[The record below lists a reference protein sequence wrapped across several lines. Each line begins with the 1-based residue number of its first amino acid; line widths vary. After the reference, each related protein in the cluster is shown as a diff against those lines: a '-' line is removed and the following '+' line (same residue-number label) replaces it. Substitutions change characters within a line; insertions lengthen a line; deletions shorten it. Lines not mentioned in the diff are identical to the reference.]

1 MRPINSLRLGLLMLG
16 LGGAWSA
23 PAADPQLLAESVSRQ
38 FTVIASERAL
48 PSLGSQTVPKQLGLI
63 QLTPAVAAVNCERV
77 KEALLRLLRQPD
89 QWRGR
94 IVVTIQPTARGN
106 LDVTIVPT
114 LYADGWRYRVEMP
127 TEVSPERFVSAITQ
141 TLLLEMANRG
151 GGSRCA
157 ELPLWLSEGTALMV
171 ARGEL
176 NLLVEANISRFQT
189 VVAPDPL
196 AKPRARFTDVAP
208 LTFDALSWPTAAQRR
223 GPAREVFRD
232 SAQLLVHALLARPGG
247 PAAMTDFVRR
257 LGGNLNWQTSFLKAF
272 GKDFGLLIDVEKW
285 WAVTVAAFSG
295 KNQFQMWTPEEAMT
309 RLDQA
314 LRIEVEQP
322 QAADALPERTT
333 VNLQTLITDW
343 DFERQLPALNGV
355 LRQLTSLRLN
365 CPPDLSQLVDAYRT
379 ALEAYANK
387 RGGGPLA
394 VARREPG
401 FSLKLILRET
411 RQRLDELDA
420 RREMWRR
427 EYAVARSS
435 GTR

>member
-1 MRPINSLRLGLLMLG
+1 
-16 LGGAWSA
+16 
-23 PAADPQLLAESVSRQ
+23 
-38 FTVIASERAL
+38 
-48 PSLGSQTVPKQLGLI
+48 
-63 QLTPAVAAVNCERV
+63 
-77 KEALLRLLRQPD
+77 
-89 QWRGR
+89 
-94 IVVTIQPTARGN
+94 
-106 LDVTIVPT
+106 
-114 LYADGWRYRVEMP
+114 
-127 TEVSPERFVSAITQ
+127 
-141 TLLLEMANRG
+141 
-151 GGSRCA
+151 
-157 ELPLWLSEGTALMV
+157 
-171 ARGEL
+171 
-176 NLLVEANISRFQT
+176 
-189 VVAPDPL
+189 
-196 AKPRARFTDVAP
+196 
-208 LTFDALSWPTAAQRR
+208 
-223 GPAREVFRD
+223 
-232 SAQLLVHALLARPGG
+232 LLVHALLARPGG